1 MNKYICLLMMFALSS
16 VAVSAECKPGYQSAK
31 VVRVLHVSPGVSA
44 PARADEESPQRPAA
58 PSARLVIFGARAQ
71 QYGLRLPPGSNSPE
85 VAAGDEVCFRKEGKM
100 IRVLTGDGK
109 PLPGAAHPIHQTPQ
123 TQ

>member
-44 PARADEESPQRPAA
+44 PARA
-58 PSARLVIFGARAQ
+58 
-71 QYGLRLPPGSNSPE
+71 
-85 VAAGDEVCFRKEGKM
+85 AGDEVCFRKEGKM